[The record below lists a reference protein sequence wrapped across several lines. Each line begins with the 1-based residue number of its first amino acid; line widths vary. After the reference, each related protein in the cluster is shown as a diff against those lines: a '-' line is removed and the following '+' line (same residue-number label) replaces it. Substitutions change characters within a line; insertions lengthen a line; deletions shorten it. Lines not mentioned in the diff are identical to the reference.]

1 MLFRALFLFLLIVK
15 KKNPQELV
23 LGEAA
28 ALGDRLTELWEQQL
42 RQYLLYLMV
51 LIKACNSF
59 IDI

>member
-1 MLFRALFLFLLIVK
+1 
-15 KKNPQELV
+15 V

-28 ALGDRLTELWEQQL
+28 ALGDPLTELWEQQL

-59 IDI
+59 IDIWNKSHNEGKSFIYQDFIITEH